1 MSDPLRSL
9 ADAARAV
16 TAAATVDDVLQIVAD
31 AARDVIG
38 ARHGVARRGSDGA
51 PPGPRLVA
59 PLVARDGSSL
69 GLIELWDKN
78 GEFTADDEAIVIQ
91 LAQMAANA
99 IETLELLKREHAARV
114 EAEETGRRLL
124 LEKQR
129 AEALQRVGSA
139 IAGRLELQEIVQLA
153 TDSARELTPAS
164 FGAFFYNVV
173 SDAGE
178 AYMLYTLS
186 GVERSA
192 FERFPMPRNTAIFA
206 PTFNGE
212 TNVRLDDVLADP
224 RYGHSAPYHGMPE
237 GHLPVRSYLAVPV
250 IKSDGEVVGG
260 LFFGHPEPGM
270 FSAEDER
277 MVEGI
282 AAQSAIAIENA
293 RLYQE
298 RTRTAQTLQR
308 ALLPPHLP
316 DVDGLELAAIYRA
329 AGEGNEVGGDFYD
342 VFPQADGSWALV
354 VGDVCG
360 KGPAAAAVTALARYT
375 LRAHAVAGLRP
386 SYQLARLNDALLRQ
400 RAPGFVTVALARLE
414 RTETGAR
421 IEVAT
426 AGHPQPILARAG
438 GEAGP
443 LGEIGTPLGII
454 EQPELPEVSAELGPG
469 DLLAFYTDGVSEAA
483 APRRLLLEPELVALV
498 AERAAQGPL
507 AVVEHL
513 ERTAVEI
520 AAGQP
525 RDDIACLALQVTPP
539 RVVSERFPAT
549 LHAARDVAA
558 ALEPVSDVL
567 GPRTALDLRL
577 LATELV
583 ANAVRHTGLAQGS
596 IEVQLRLADDIVH
609 LSVLDDGPGFEVPE
623 RPIEAPDGPG
633 GWGLYLV
640 DQCALRWGNEHGERH
655 RVWLELERRACR
667 LRSSR

>member
-16 TAAATVDDVLQIVAD
+16 TAAATVDDVLEIVAD

-38 ARHGVARRGSDGA
+38 TRHGVARRGSDGA

-316 DVDGLELAAIYRA
+316 EVPGLELGVVYEA
-329 AGEGNEVGGDFYD
+329 AGEGTAAGGDFYD
-342 VFPQADGSWALV
+342 IFPIGNGTWCFV

-360 KGPAAAAVTALARYT
+360 TGAEAAAVTGLARHTIRSLTRAGFPIAPT
-375 LRAHAVAGLRP
+375 LE
-386 SYQLARLNDALLRQ
+386 RLNAAILDE
-400 RAPGFVTVALARLE
+400 GE
-414 RTETGAR
+414 RSRFLTLVGGTFRRDGAR
-421 IEVAT
+421 VRLSAVN
-426 AGHPQPILARAG
+426 AGHPAPFVVSTDRSVRRLGSAQTLLGVSDRVTYVAEDHVLEPGELMVALTDGVLERRNGSRMLEDSGVATDLARAG
-438 GEAGP
+438 H
-443 LGEIGTPLGII
+443 
-454 EQPELPEVSAELGPG
+454 LPAQAIAERL
-469 DLLAFYTDGVSEAA
+469 
-483 APRRLLLEPELVALV
+483 RRL
-498 AERAAQGPL
+498 
-507 AVVEHL
+507 AVDF
-513 ERTAVEI
+513 ADSP
-520 AAGQP
+520 QS
-525 RDDIACLALQVTPP
+525 DDIAILAL
-539 RVVSERFPAT
+539 RV
-549 LHAARDVAA
+549 
-558 ALEPVSDVL
+558 
-567 GPRTALDLRL
+567 
-577 LATELV
+577 
-583 ANAVRHTGLAQGS
+583 
-596 IEVQLRLADDIVH
+596 
-609 LSVLDDGPGFEVPE
+609 
-623 RPIEAPDGPG
+623 G
-633 GWGLYLV
+633 G
-640 DQCALRWGNEHGERH
+640 
-655 RVWLELERRACR
+655 
-667 LRSSR
+667 

>member
-1 MSDPLRSL
+1 MASPA
-9 ADAARAV
+9 ADRTARRPAPGSSRPWSRATARA
-16 TAAATVDDVLQIVAD
+16 
-31 AARDVIG
+31 
-38 ARHGVARRGSDGA
+38 S
-51 PPGPRLVA
+51 
-59 PLVARDGSSL
+59 

-78 GEFTADDEAIVIQ
+78 GEFTDNDEAIVIQ

-99 IETLELLKREHAARV
+99 IETLELLNREHAARV

-212 TNVRLDDVLADP
+212 ANVRLDDVLVDP

-414 RTETGAR
+414 RTAKRAR
-421 IEVAT
+421 GSRSRPPGTRSRSWPAP
-426 AGHPQPILARAG
+426 AARRR
-438 GEAGP
+438 P
-443 LGEIGTPLGII
+443 LGEVGTPLGII
-454 EQPELPEVSAELGPG
+454 ERPELPEVSAELGPG

-483 APRRLLLEPELVALV
+483 APRRLLCEPELAALV

-520 AAGQP
+520 AAGKP
-525 RDDIACLALQVTPP
+525 RDDIACLALQVTSP

-558 ALEPVSDVL
+558 ALEPVSDAL
-567 GPRTALDLRL
+567 GPRTAQDLRL

-596 IEVQLRLADDIVH
+596 VEVQLRLADDIVH
-609 LSVLDDGPGFEVPE
+609 LE
-623 RPIEAPDGPG
+623 RAG
-633 GWGLYLV
+633 
-640 DQCALRWGNEHGERH
+640 
-655 RVWLELERRACR
+655 RRAR
-667 LRSSR
+667 LRGAGAADRGAGRARRLGAVPGRPVRAALGHRTWRAPPRVARTGAGA

>member
-16 TAAATVDDVLQIVAD
+16 TAAATVDDVLTIVTD

-38 ARHGVARRGSDGA
+38 ARHGVARRGPNGA

-69 GLIELWDKN
+69 GLIELWDKQ
-78 GEFTADDEAIVIQ
+78 GEFTAEDEAIVTQ

-99 IETLELLKREHAARV
+99 IETLELLNREHAARV

-129 AEALQRVGSA
+129 AEALQSVGAA

-153 TDSARELTPAS
+153 TDAARELTPAA
-164 FGAFFYNVV
+164 FGAFFYNVI

-186 GVERSA
+186 GVDRSV

-212 TNVRLDDVLADP
+212 GIVRLDDVQADE
-224 RYGHSAPYHGMPE
+224 RYGQSAPYHGMPE

-250 IKSDGEVVGG
+250 ITSNGEVAGG

-298 RTRTAQTLQR
+298 RTRRAQTLQR

-316 DVDGLELAAIYRA
+316 DVEGLELAATYRA

-360 KGPAAAAVTALARYT
+360 KGPEAAAVTALARYT

-400 RAPGFVTVALARLE
+400 HAPGFVTVALARLE
-414 RTETGAR
+414 LTPDGAR
-421 IEVAT
+421 VEVAI
-426 AGHPQPILARAG
+426 AGHPAPILARHG
-438 GEAGP
+438 GAEP

-454 EQPELPEVSAELGPG
+454 EHPELPEVTAELGPG

-483 APRRLLLEPELVALV
+483 APRRLLTDPELAALV
-498 AERAAQGPL
+498 AQRAAEGPT
-507 AVVEHL
+507 AVVQHL
-513 ERTAVEI
+513 ESTAVEI
-520 AAGQP
+520 AAGAP
-525 RDDIACLALQVTPP
+525 RDDIACLALQVTAP

-549 LHAARDVAA
+549 LHAAHDVAA
-558 ALEPVSDVL
+558 ALAPLSVDL
-567 GPRTALDLRL
+567 GARTAQDLRL

-583 ANAVRHTGLAQGS
+583 ANAVRHTGMPQGS
-596 IEVQLRLADDIVH
+596 VEVQVRLDGDTVH
-609 LSVLDDGPGFEVPE
+609 LTVFDDGPGFDLPA
-623 RPIEAPDGPG
+623 RPVEAPESAG

-640 DQCALRWGNEHGERH
+640 DQCARRWGNERGERH
-655 RVWLELERRACR
+655 RVWLELEVA
-667 LRSSR
+667 

>member
-16 TAAATVDDVLQIVAD
+16 TAAATDDDVLAIVAQ

-38 ARHGVARRGSDGA
+38 ARQGVARRGSNGA
-51 PPGPRLVA
+51 PSGPRLVA

-69 GLIELWDKN
+69 GMIELWEKD
-78 GEFTADDEAIVIQ
+78 GEFTRDDEAIVVQ

-99 IETLELLKREHAARV
+99 IETLELLAREHAARV

-124 LEKQR
+124 REKQR

-139 IAGRLELQEIVQLA
+139 IAGRLDLQEIVQLA

-164 FGAFFYNVV
+164 FGAFFYNVI

-192 FERFPMPRNTAIFA
+192 FEGFPMPRNTAIFA
-206 PTFNGE
+206 PTFTGE
-212 TNVRLDDVLADP
+212 GIVRLDDVIADP
-224 RYGHSAPYHGMPE
+224 RYGRSAPYHGMPE

-250 IKSDGEVVGG
+250 MSSEGEVVGG

-270 FSAEDER
+270 FSEEDEH
-277 MVEGI
+277 MVAGI

-316 DVDGLELAAIYRA
+316 RVAGLELAAGYRA

-342 VFPQADGSWALV
+342 VFQQGDGSWVLV

-360 KGPAAAAVTALARYT
+360 KGPQAAAVTALARYT

-386 SYQLARLNDALLRQ
+386 SYMLARLNDALLRQ

-414 RTETGAR
+414 LTDSGAR
-421 IEVAT
+421 VELTI

-438 GEAGP
+438 GASVAV
-443 LGEIGTPLGII
+443 GEVGTPLGII
-454 EQPELPEVSAELGPG
+454 EQPELPELPLELAPG

-483 APRRLLLEPELVALV
+483 APKHILDEIELAALV
-498 AERAAQGPL
+498 AERAADGPGP
-507 AVVEHL
+507 VVGHL
-513 ERTAVEI
+513 ELTAV
-520 AAGQP
+520 ALAGGNP
-525 RDDIACLALQVTPP
+525 RDDIACLAVQITAQPLVAA
-539 RVVSERFPAT
+539 RFPAT
-549 LHAARDVAA
+549 RQAARDVAA
-558 ALEPVSDVL
+558 ALEPLADEL
-567 GPRTALDLRL
+567 GPRTAQDLRL

-583 ANAVRHTGLAQGS
+583 ANAVRHTGVAKGS
-596 IEVQLRLADDIVH
+596 IEVRLHLAGDRVH
-609 LSVLDDGPGFEVPE
+609 LSVIDDGPGFEPPK
-623 RPIEAPDGPG
+623 RPLAPPGGAG

-640 DQCALRWGNEHGERH
+640 DRCAVRWGTERGERH
-655 RVWLELERRACR
+655 CVWLELERQDAA
-667 LRSSR
+667 